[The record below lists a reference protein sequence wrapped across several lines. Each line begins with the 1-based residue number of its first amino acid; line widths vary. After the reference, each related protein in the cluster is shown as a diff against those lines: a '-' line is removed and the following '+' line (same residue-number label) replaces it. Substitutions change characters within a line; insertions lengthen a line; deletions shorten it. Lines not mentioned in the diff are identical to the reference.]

1 MLHGIPALAKKAAR
15 RCGIPNPR
23 QILQRALAV
32 EIWRRAARMVME
44 CIPRLSEDGEEVGV
58 EDVDLGKSEPLDI
71 DLGT

>member
-1 MLHGIPALAKKAAR
+1 MRHSQPTADLAA
-15 RCGIPNPR
+15 CT
-23 QILQRALAV
+23 AV

-44 CIPRLSEDGEEVGV
+44 CIPRLSEDGDEVGV